1 MCAMDTTDELARR
14 IRERGLPEAVVS
26 LALHGGAA
34 VHPVLDLHADY
45 IDLTGDDP
53 TSAVLRAIGADDM
66 LPLWMTGTTTT
77 VFSRGDGTFE
87 LWNAEDE
94 SGPWERW
101 SDFGGAVRCLL
112 TDLWESEVDE
122 AQRREVAELLVPREQ
137 IEAVLEPEER

>member
-1 MCAMDTTDELARR
+1 MDTTDELARR

-34 VHPVLDLHADY
+34 VHPALDLHVDY

-53 TSAVLRAIGADDM
+53 TSAVLGATESEDM
-66 LPLWMTGTTTT
+66 LPLWMTGATTT
-77 VFSRGDGTFE
+77 VFSRGDGSYE

-101 SDFGGAVRCLL
+101 SDFGGVVRSLL

-122 AQRREVAELLVPREQ
+122 AQRREVAELLVPKDQ
-137 IEAVLEPEER
+137 VDAVLEPEER